1 MVLSGIALAL
11 CAEASAH
18 IRVQNGV
25 FVDENCKEF
34 LFSGYNAW
42 QVSIA
47 LLTPPVDLPGSLLKS
62 PTKNIAF
69 RTCNATVKL

>member
-1 MVLSGIALAL
+1 MCQKGVLTGISSRL

-25 FVDENCKEF
+25 FVDENCREF

-42 QVSIA
+42 QVSFVFLRSQKP
-47 LLTPPVDLPGSLLKS
+47 LLNLV
-62 PTKNIAF
+62 
-69 RTCNATVKL
+69 